1 MKVHEKAKL
10 YDELM
15 KDIEGFVREVERH
28 HQEVDVAENDPLL
41 GETETSTK
49 NSRLVGKYQGMNFGL
64 LMKVKMFRGTL
75 DWYKKQK

>member
-1 MKVHEKAKL
+1 
-10 YDELM
+10 
-15 KDIEGFVREVERH
+15 
-28 HQEVDVAENDPLL
+28 VDVAENDPLL